1 MHSLISK
8 ADLLSNNKFDKD
20 YVFNKEEV
28 EILKSKLNKD
38 IRDLQG
44 ERYYSDPPIH
54 GQKIALVSFIPS
66 KGATPDNNG
75 WYGCCKVRYVTDT
88 PEDASRKAEELIK
101 STDSLHRIYHV
112 NVGKTFPICD
122 TDKYAA
128 DKIEVDVKRQSTKII
143 SEDIMKKKEDA
154 KKEMEEQQEKEKL
167 LLEKSKEAED
177 GKTLAEI
184 DPYEVYINQNVKRSQ
199 LLWTY
204 AEAKKKIV
212 KMKESYLDAVK
223 IIKEYDEKYPTF
235 KDNYKEKYFQARKD
249 AGLSDESNTEKS
261 FLEYLSLDLD
271 VDWESI

>member
-1 MHSLISK
+1 M
-8 ADLLSNNKFDKD
+8 
-20 YVFNKEEV
+20 
-28 EILKSKLNKD
+28 
-38 IRDLQG
+38 
-44 ERYYSDPPIH
+44 
-54 GQKIALVSFIPS
+54 
-66 KGATPDNNG
+66 
-75 WYGCCKVRYVTDT
+75 
-88 PEDASRKAEELIK
+88 
-101 STDSLHRIYHV
+101 HRIYHV

-212 KMKESYLDAVK
+212 QMKESYLDAVK